1 MSRET
6 KIGIVAFILLFFIS
20 AAGLFLE
27 PSRWFHRDFYEIH
40 AVFDNAQGIRDH
52 AQVLYAGVSVG
63 RVRKIHVKDGKAVL
77 DLDIR
82 EGTVIPEDARF
93 TIDSSGVVGDLYVK
107 ISGGRPGSRS
117 LSDGM
122 TVQEYKN
129 DRMDELMEKAGR
141 LMDTAKGLQGT
152 IEEFKEK

>member
-1 MSRET
+1 M
-6 KIGIVAFILLFFIS
+6 
-20 AAGLFLE
+20 
-27 PSRWFHRDFYEIH
+27 
-40 AVFDNAQGIRDH
+40 
-52 AQVLYAGVSVG
+52 
-63 RVRKIHVKDGKAVL
+63 L

-107 ISGGRPGSRS
+107 ISGGRPGSRN

-141 LMDTAKGLQGT
+141 LMDTAKSLQGN